1 MMVINPQVSCGDQK
15 STDSNFL
22 SVVYLQLLYLT
33 LGFYLYARMCV
44 CVYARARA
52 RVQFICL
59 LRKTSLVDTPAY
71 VTHLIVANEL

>member
-1 MMVINPQVSCGDQK
+1 MIVINPQVSCGDQK
-15 STDSNFL
+15 STNSHFL

-33 LGFYLYARMCV
+33 LGFYLYV
-44 CVYARARA
+44 C
-52 RVQFICL
+52 VQFICL